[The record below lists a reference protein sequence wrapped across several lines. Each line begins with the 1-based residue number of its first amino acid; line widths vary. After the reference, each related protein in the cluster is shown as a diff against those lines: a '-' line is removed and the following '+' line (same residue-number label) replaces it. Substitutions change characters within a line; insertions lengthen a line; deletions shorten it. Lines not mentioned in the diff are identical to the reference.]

1 MADKSTDEEKAAAAT
16 KSKAAA
22 AVEEAPRRV
31 VPLQVT
37 RWQIGEFMNT
47 RHSVAPASATPF
59 EDLLRPE
66 FWANI
71 TRLAA
76 GDIIEVRP
84 EDQSYYAEL
93 YVMRRDRT
101 SATVAV
107 IREPVRLVP
116 AYKPLPGS
124 AAFKVE
130 FAGSHGKWRVLRISD
145 GASIRD
151 KLGSEGEARSWLV
164 EYERMLAA

>member
-1 MADKSTDEEKAAAAT
+1 MADKTAAKPKEDEAELPAFD
-16 KSKAAA
+16 
-22 AVEEAPRRV
+22 ENRRV

-47 RHSVAPASATPF
+47 RHSVTPASGTLW

-71 TRLAA
+71 TAMKE

-84 EDQSYYAEL
+84 EDQSYFAEL
-93 YVMRRDRT
+93 YVLRRQRT

-107 IREPVRLVP
+107 IREPVKLVS
-116 AYKPLPGS
+116 AYKPRPGEVK
-124 AAFKVE
+124 FRVE
-130 FAGSHGKWRVLRISD
+130 FAGSLAKWRIVKTSDLTVLRD
-145 GASIRD
+145 KFASE
-151 KLGSEGEARSWLV
+151 SEARSWLAD
-164 EYERMLAA
+164 YERMIAA